1 MLEVGIWPSVS
12 CMQLWRLCLTFAPT
26 LSLRR
31 YKVGPAGLPLAGRPG
46 DPTIWPPIFVDGLDC
61 LLEVGGEGLGPKHV
75 IDRPVGLP

>member
-1 MLEVGIWPSVS
+1 MLFIDARGRYLAEH
-12 CMQLWRLCLTFAPT
+12 QLYVVMAVVLNFHAKAELEM
-26 LSLRR
+26 LQS
-31 YKVGPAGLPLAGRPG
+31 GAGRPG